1 MYKDITKIV
10 AYLFVIMIYI
20 SLFYGTYLLSIYLL
34 KQSLGIYD
42 IENRIEKIELRLEE

>member
-10 AYLFVIMIYI
+10 AYLFIIMVYI

-34 KQSLGIYD
+34 RESLGIHD
-42 IENRIEKIELRLEE
+42 IEQRLNKIEMKIDG